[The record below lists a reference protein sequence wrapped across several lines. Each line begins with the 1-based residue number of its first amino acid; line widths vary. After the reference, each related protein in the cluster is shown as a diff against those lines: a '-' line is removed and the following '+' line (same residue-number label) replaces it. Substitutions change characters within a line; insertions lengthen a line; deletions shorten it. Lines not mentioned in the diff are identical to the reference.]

1 MENTNT
7 GIQGDGRMTEELE
20 TIDPQERFQE
30 FFKTEKYRQRIS
42 QMAVAGKT
50 SLIADFEDVSAFD
63 QRLANGLLE
72 KPDEY
77 LKHANNA
84 AYAQLQI
91 EDPEYAEKI
100 ADRTETVTVRIMRLW
115 QTTQLRKLGSDH
127 IGRLVMVEGIV
138 VRSTPVRPMVTQ
150 AAFKCKGCG
159 EITPVTQTGQFLRA
173 PFECS
178 NPICRRKGTF
188 DFVQEESTFIDS
200 QDLRLQERPEDLPPG
215 QLPRTLHIK
224 LVGSEI
230 VDVARPGDHVS
241 IVGMIRAFAPTL
253 RGVGK
258 LRVFM
263 LHLDAN
269 SIEVL
274 GKEPEIAL
282 PSPEE
287 EEKILEIA
295 KDPWIHRKI
304 MSSIAPSIYGYEHVK
319 EAIMYLVFGG
329 VPKSLPDITIRGEL
343 NTLFIGDPGT
353 AKSQLLQYVARVAPR
368 GLYTSGRGTTAA
380 GLTAAVLRERGGGM
394 SLEAGAL
401 VLADK
406 GIACI
411 DEMDKMRPEDRVAI
425 HEAMEQHTVSVAKG
439 GIVATLNARTAILA
453 AANPALGRYEPR
465 RTVAENISLPV
476 TILSRFDLIFIL
488 RDVPNKEEDGKMS
501 EHILEMHRK
510 GLSPVEPP
518 ISLELLR
525 KYISYAKGVKPVLTQ
540 DALQRLKDFYLAMR
554 SASESEG
561 SPVAITARQLESLV
575 RIAEARARAA
585 LRKEVLA
592 EDAEAAIAVMKRSLE
607 EVGIDLSSYKI
618 DIDLIMTGKPKSLR
632 DKLQIVLSTLMEME
646 KETGLAEKT
655 ALLNELEAKYK
666 ISRGE
671 AERLIGQLLR
681 EGTIYEPREGHLK
694 KT

>member
-1 MENTNT
+1 
-7 GIQGDGRMTEELE
+7 MTEELE
-20 TIDPQERFQE
+20 VIDAQERFLE
-30 FFKTEKYRQRIS
+30 LFKTEKYRQRIS
-42 QMAVAGKT
+42 QMAVTGKT
-50 SLIADFEDVSAFD
+50 SLMVDFEELLAFD
-63 QRLANGLLE
+63 HRLAEELLE

-77 LKHANNA
+77 LRHANNA

-100 ADRTETVTVRIMRLW
+100 ADKTETVIVRIVRLLEAAP
-115 QTTQLRKLGSDH
+115 LRKIGSDH
-127 IGRLVMVEGIV
+127 IGNLVMVEGIV
-138 VRSTPVRPMVTQ
+138 VRSTPVRPMVLK
-150 AAFKCKGCG
+150 AAFKCKRCG
-159 EITPVTQTGQFLRA
+159 EISPVNQTGQFLKV
-173 PFECS
+173 PFVCKNPDCS
-178 NPICRRKGTF
+178 AKGLF
-188 DFVQEESTFIDS
+188 EFVQEESTFIDS

-215 QLPRTLHIK
+215 QLPRILRVK

-230 VDVARPGDHVS
+230 VDVSRPGDHVS
-241 IVGMIRAFAPTL
+241 IVGVIRAFAPTL

-258 LRVFM
+258 LRIFT

-282 PSPEE
+282 PSPED
-287 EEKILEIA
+287 EEKINELA

-304 MSSIAPSIYGYEHVK
+304 ISSIAPSIYGYDHVK
-319 EAIMYLVFGG
+319 EAIMYLIFGG
-329 VPKSLPDITIRGEL
+329 IPKTLPDITIRGEM
-343 NTLFIGDPGT
+343 NSLFIGDPGT

-380 GLTAAVLRERGGGM
+380 GLTAAVLREKGGGM

-476 TILSRFDLIFIL
+476 TILSRFDLIFVL
-488 RDVPNKEEDGKMS
+488 RDVPNKDTDGKMS
-501 EHILEMHRK
+501 EHILEIHRK
-510 GLSPVEPP
+510 GLSPIEPP
-518 ISLELLR
+518 IPLDLLR
-525 KYISYAKGVKPVLTQ
+525 KYISYAKGIKPTLTTE
-540 DALQRLKDFYLAMR
+540 ALQRLKDFYLAMR
-554 SASESEG
+554 SASETEG

-585 LRKEVLA
+585 LRKEVSA
-592 EDAEAAIAVMKRSLE
+592 EDAEAAIAIMKKSLE

-618 DIDLIMTGKPKSLR
+618 DIDLIMTGKPKSVR
-632 DKLQIVLSTLMEME
+632 DKLQIVISTLMEME
-646 KETGLAEKT
+646 KETGVAEKT
-655 ALLNELEAKYK
+655 ALLDELEVKYK

-681 EGTIYEPREGHLK
+681 EGTVYEPREGYLK

>member
-1 MENTNT
+1 MENTNI
-7 GIQGDGRMTEELE
+7 GIQGDRRMTEELE

-30 FFKTEKYRQRIS
+30 LFKTEKYRQRIS
-42 QMAVAGKT
+42 QMGVAGKT
-50 SLIADFEDVSAFD
+50 SLIVDFEDILIFD
-63 QRLANGLLE
+63 QRLAEELLE

-84 AYAQLQI
+84 AYAQLQT

-100 ADRTETVTVRIMRLW
+100 ADKQEIVTVRLVRLLEVE
-115 QTTQLRKLGSDH
+115 QLRKLGSDH

-138 VRSTPVRPMVTQ
+138 VRSTPVRPMVMR
-150 AAFKCKGCG
+150 AAFKCKRCG
-159 EITPVTQTGQFLRA
+159 EITPINQTGQFLKA
-173 PFECS
+173 PFVCS
-178 NPICRRKGTF
+178 NPQCGAKGLF

-200 QDLRLQERPEDLPPG
+200 QDLRMQERPEDLPPG

-224 LVGSEI
+224 LIGSEI
-230 VDVARPGDHVS
+230 VDIARPGDHVS
-241 IVGMIRAFAPTL
+241 IVGAVRAVSPTL
-253 RGVGK
+253 PRVGK
-258 LRVFM
+258 LRTFV
-263 LHLDAN
+263 LHVDAN

-287 EEKILEIA
+287 EEKIHKLA

-304 MSSIAPSIYGYEHVK
+304 MNSIAPSIYGYEHIK
-319 EAIMYLVFGG
+319 ESIMYLLFGG
-329 VPKSLPDITIRGEL
+329 VPKNLPDITIRGEMNAL
-343 NTLFIGDPGT
+343 LIGDPGT
-353 AKSQLLQYVARVAPR
+353 AKSQLLQYVARIAPR

-380 GLTAAVLRERGGGM
+380 GLTAAVIREKGGGM

-453 AANPALGRYEPR
+453 AANPALGRYEPH

-476 TILSRFDLIFIL
+476 TILSRFDLIFVL
-488 RDVPNKEEDGKMS
+488 RDVPNKEADGKMS

-518 ISLELLR
+518 IPLDLLR
-525 KYISYAKGVKPVLTQ
+525 KYISYAKGIKPVLTQ
-540 DALQRLKDFYLAMR
+540 EALQRLKDFYLAMR

-575 RIAEARARAA
+575 RIAEAKARVA
-585 LRKEVLA
+585 LRKEVLS
-592 EDAEAAIAVMKRSLE
+592 EDAEAAITIMKRSLE

-618 DIDLIMTGKPKSLR
+618 DIDLIMTGKPKSVR
-632 DKLQIVLSTLMEME
+632 DKLQTVLSTLMEME
-646 KETGLAEKT
+646 KETGIVEKT
-655 ALLNELEAKYK
+655 ALLNELETKYT
-666 ISRGE
+666 ISTGE

-681 EGTIYEPREGHLK
+681 EGTIYEPREGYLK